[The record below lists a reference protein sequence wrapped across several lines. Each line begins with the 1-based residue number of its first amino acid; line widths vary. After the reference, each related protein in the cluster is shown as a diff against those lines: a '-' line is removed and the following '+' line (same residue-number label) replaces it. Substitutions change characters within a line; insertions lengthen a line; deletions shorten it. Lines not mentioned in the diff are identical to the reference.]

1 MNKLANARSD
11 PVCAEK
17 YSNVSCWFLQAINPF
32 SHVFS
37 GSLFLEIAKG
47 LFFEG
52 KAISPTA
59 ISCIFGR
66 FYRGQRNIPPC
77 HFVYT
82 GAAPYRAAQGE
93 IQKKPPRWQPRGY
106 DTQFFRPL
114 VQEEEVSSRVRLPV
128 QRLRVNSILPRQLA
142 IG

>member
-1 MNKLANARSD
+1 MNKLAIARSD

-17 YSNVSCWFLQAINPF
+17 YTNVSCWFLQAINPF
-32 SHVFS
+32 SHIFS

-66 FYRGQRNIPPC
+66 FYRGQRNIPRC

-82 GAAPYRAAQGE
+82 GAAPYRLLKARFR
-93 IQKKPPRWQPRGY
+93 KNPRGG
-106 DTQFFRPL
+106 
-114 VQEEEVSSRVRLPV
+114 SRGVMTRSFSG
-128 QRLRVNSILPRQLA
+128 R
-142 IG
+142 